1 MTADKPANKG
11 DLEALKRLQARAV
24 ADESARQWRRRRQ
37 GMTSHG
43 PASPVRR
50 IDPKDYV
57 PSE

>member
-1 MTADKPANKG
+1 MTADKPAKQS
-11 DLEALKRLQARAV
+11 DLQGLKRLQAQAA

-43 PASPVRR
+43 PASPVRK

-57 PSE
+57 PSK

>member
-1 MTADKPANKG
+1 MIADKPADKG
-11 DLEALKRLQARAV
+11 DQDGLKRLRAQTD

>member
-1 MTADKPANKG
+1 MTADKPADKG
-11 DLEALKRLQARAV
+11 NLEGLKRLQAQAD

-43 PASPVRR
+43 PASPVRK
-50 IDPKDYV
+50 IDPKDYK

>member
-1 MTADKPANKG
+1 MTADKPANKS
-11 DLEALKRLQARAV
+11 DLEALKRLQSQAD

-43 PASPVRR
+43 PASPVRK
-50 IDPKDYV
+50 IDPKDYK